1 MKKLILSSL
10 IGLFACA
17 GPSRTLGPGPAGS
30 IAGSW
35 QGVLESGGTRT
46 VAEFRFASG
55 EGGTRGFYWG
65 RALVPVALTN
75 VQVGRS
81 IHFEI
86 PRLGIFDGML
96 GDETIE
102 GTFRDENGEGS
113 FKLVKQL
120 DRDDPLNGFSG

>member
-1 MKKLILSSL
+1 MKNLILSSL

-17 GPSRTLGPGPAGS
+17 GTSRTLGPGSAGS

-46 VAEFRFASG
+46 VAEFRFAST
-55 EGGTRGFYWG
+55 EGGIRGFYWG
-65 RALVPVALTN
+65 RTLVPVALTN

-86 PRLGIFDGML
+86 PRMGMFDGTL